1 MGSNEDKK
9 QPKIEVYAKQK
20 LFLLLIYWRGP
31 IFVLYGLL
39 LNCSCTLGIYT
50 VLPQELRVYGSMH
63 MHQLL
68 VNLEKLKRDGDL
80 LASEIQKKLRIVVTG
95 GMELLILSHVL
106 DMLPFSLSIKL
117 AALESRKEL
126 QTRKERLAQRRRE
139 RMRDREV
146 NINTSTISDDEHR
159 HAGDLGNVEVA
170 GGDGTV
176 GWILGVISDLNLAQP
191 PPVATVPLGT
201 RNNLSCAFGW
211 ADLRKTNINEKLPQ
225 AIVGMDPTLQN
236 QIDQAIIDLNKTQH
250 NKGELRGN
258 AILAVLIAACKI
270 EAVPLYKH
278 IADISGIGSSHVLS
292 IPTYTLIS
300 DGKHAGNNLAIRLE
314 QRDLKRQCK
323 WALRRIISSLKGL
336 DCAAHQD
343 VLKISVVV
351 LQATITEKYAARG
364 CNVGEDGGLAPNV
377 SRHVVH

>member
-1 MGSNEDKK
+1 ESNANLDETVSLRKEL
-9 QPKIEVYAKQK
+9 QRTNIRSLWVTAQ
-20 LFLLLIYWRGP
+20 LFLHPWYIYGA
-31 IFVLYGLL
+31 
-39 LNCSCTLGIYT
+39 ST
-50 VLPQELRVYGSMH
+50 RVYGSMH

-80 LASEIQKKLRIVVTG
+80 LASEIQKKLRIVV
-95 GMELLILSHVL
+95 GMELLECRS
-106 DMLPFSLSIKL
+106 
-117 AALESRKEL
+117 
-126 QTRKERLAQRRRE
+126 RRRWDSLATE
-139 RMRDREV
+139 IQKKLR
-146 NINTSTISDDEHR
+146 II
-159 HAGDLGNVEVA
+159 VA
-170 GGDGTV
+170 GGDGNV
-176 GWILGVISDLNLAQP
+176 GWILRVISDLNLAEP

-201 RNNLSCAFGW
+201 GNNLSFAFGW

-323 WALRRIISSLKGL
+323 WALRRIISSLKVMAFGSMQSCEAMIGWVMMKL
-336 DCAAHQD
+336 T
-343 VLKISVVV
+343 S
-351 LQATITEKYAARG
+351 ATITEKYAARG